1 MTAPGCEELDK
12 VIAAGHV
19 LGKGVLGEVHHLAK
33 IGVLDVLALG
43 LTQIRLGGRAQF
55 LVDKIG
61 NGGQIPSALELDR
74 LLFAHLEEAQRGIT
88 CDLVGGAQS
97 LVLGAV
103 HLGDDHLGLIHV
115 HDLGELFPQRLKTLA
130 VAAPARRLVIKVY
143 LYSIS

>member
-55 LVDKIG
+55 QTGDNIF
-61 NGGQIPSALELDR
+61 
-74 LLFAHLEEAQRGIT
+74 LLSNNAN
-88 CDLVGGAQS
+88 
-97 LVLGAV
+97 
-103 HLGDDHLGLIHV
+103 
-115 HDLGELFPQRLKTLA
+115 K
-130 VAAPARRLVIKVY
+130 
-143 LYSIS
+143 